1 MRTFLIAKIF
11 AEDCFFFIC
20 CFFLPARSRERRK
33 PKGAAGPSSFCY
45 KYNQRSLK
53 DCPIAE
59 MLDRLLDQT
68 YDLPRSRT
76 FPLTV

>member
-1 MRTFLIAKIF
+1 L
-11 AEDCFFFIC
+11 
-20 CFFLPARSRERRK
+20 RSIVSSLFVASFYPLATSQRRK

-59 MLDRLLDQT
+59 MLDRLLDKT
-68 YDLPRSRT
+68 YDLLATRVP
-76 FPLTV
+76 FH

>member
-1 MRTFLIAKIF
+1 VRTFLIAKILAF
-11 AEDCFFFIC
+11 DCFFFIC
-20 CFFLPARSRERRK
+20 CFFLPARDKPANEAEGCRR
-33 PKGAAGPSSFCY
+33 AFNICY

-68 YDLPRSRT
+68 YDLPDRVP
-76 FPLTV
+76 FH